1 MLLWTV
7 STDLTL
13 SNRVSVG
20 RLDGVASGSVQAH
33 GSDGDAIEASGWS
46 VNVDESLVSDS
57 Y

>member
-20 RLDGVASGSVQAH
+20 RLVGVASGSVQAH
-33 GSDGDAIEASGWS
+33 GSDAEAIEASGWS